1 MNSRHLVL
9 ISLFSLTGCGSPQVT
24 GPAELPEW
32 ARAQDELAPLGE
44 TLPPPREAGVAA
56 GVAPGSGEPL
66 DLSRRISSGPSPRN
80 SRASAPSR
88 RASSSPG
95 SSAQPKLPSPAA
107 LETTGSR
114 LERLYAGRVPREVQR
129 RLDQF
134 GYGVFQRSLRAS
146 DPGPVPDDYQIGP
159 GDELVISISGSFT
172 HHLRRTVDREGR
184 IQLPEVGP
192 LDAAGL
198 SRSRL
203 EERLAQTYG
212 RTRRNFELSLSLGR
226 LRQVRVVLTGR
237 VAKPGPVDVPAR
249 ASLLDV
255 LSAAGGVLKEGSLRR
270 IELRRGE
277 KVERLDLYEVLLA
290 STEAAWPR
298 IRAGDR
304 VHVPE
309 LGATLAVGGLVKRP
323 GIYEL
328 LGQKTT
334 LAAALEQAGGL
345 TPFSFTPRLQVE
357 GSDGRRRT
365 LRDVKLGAA
374 EDLSPG
380 EFVLIGA
387 VEGQVPVVRVQ
398 GEVVR
403 PGNFAYRPGLRVSD
417 LLDLAEGL
425 TIEAFS
431 QAFLSRRVQSGR
443 PSGERVTRRLL
454 LVDLGKA
461 RAKDPAHDVLL
472 EPLDLLRVRPRGTAA
487 TLPTVRSE
495 GALRSAGRYECTWG
509 LRASELLAL
518 SGGLVPNAA
527 STAELIR
534 RAPREGALDVIRYR
548 LDLERLQA
556 GDDRH
561 DPFLKDG
568 DRLVIRRLARVSTEV
583 EVRGEVRFPGRYT
596 FPAGARISDL
606 IAAAGGAR
614 PSADLR
620 AAVFTRQSVRRL
632 QVERFRHLLE
642 RNQRQDLR
650 ALEGLTRDGHA
661 GEVMAGRLTLRK
673 SRELLRRMER
683 SEATG
688 RVVVPFLQRDFVGSI
703 HDLALES
710 GDRLVVKRRQE
721 TVSVVGLVFNPSTF
735 VAERG
740 ITVEDVLDRAGGLLE
755 DADEDRIYVVRA
767 DGVVESMAQ
776 RRNPLE
782 LESQLLAGDVVL
794 VPRRPMERGIGQQLA
809 DGLSLARQTAEL
821 GLIMSKIASP
831 QSGVQLQSNVER
843 SEAFPRRSFQPEP
856 R

>member
-1 MNSRHLVL
+1 MNTRPLAL
-9 ISLFSLTGCGSPQVT
+9 LSLLSLAGCAAL
-24 GPAELPEW
+24 PATERDGLPAW
-32 ARAQDELAPLGE
+32 ALTQDALAPIQDAS
-44 TLPPPREAGVAA
+44 TLPPLVASGV
-56 GVAPGSGEPL
+56 PPSGGAPL
-66 DLSRRISSGPSPRN
+66 DLSRQLSSGGRSKGGASQRTRRAKG
-80 SRASAPSR
+80 SQASA
-88 RASSSPG
+88 
-95 SSAQPKLPSPAA
+95 PAA
-107 LETTGSR
+107 LEPSGSR

-146 DPGPVPDDYQIGP
+146 DPGPVSEDYKVGP
-159 GDELVISISGSFT
+159 GDEVVISISGSFT
-172 HHLRRTVDREGR
+172 HYVRRSVDREGR
-184 IQLPEVGP
+184 IQLPEIGP
-192 LDAAGL
+192 LSAAGL
-198 SRSRL
+198 TRALL
-203 EERLAQTYG
+203 EVHARQAYA
-212 RTRRNFELSLSLGR
+212 RTRRGFQLSLSLGR

-237 VAKPGPVDVPAR
+237 VAKPGPLDVPAQ

-270 IELRRGE
+270 IELRRGQE
-277 KVERLDLYEVLLA
+277 VERIDLYEVLLA
-290 STEAAWPR
+290 SSQAAWPR
-298 IRAGDR
+298 VQAGDR
-304 VHVPE
+304 LHVPE
-309 LGATLAVGGLVKRP
+309 IGATLAVGGLVKRP

-328 LGQKTT
+328 LGEGTS
-334 LAAALEQAGGL
+334 LAEAIQVAGGL

-357 GSDGRRRT
+357 GSDGRQRT
-365 LRDVKLGAA
+365 LRDVELGAPERLA
-374 EDLSPG
+374 PG
-380 EFVLIGA
+380 EFVLVGA
-387 VEGQVPVVRVQ
+387 VEGRLPVLRVQ

-425 TIEAFS
+425 TIEAFP
-431 QAFLSRRVQSGR
+431 QAFLSRRVQSQEAGA
-443 PSGERVTRRLL
+443 GQVVRRLL
-454 LVDLGKA
+454 LVDLVKA
-461 RAKDPAHDVLL
+461 RAKDPAHDLVL

-487 TLPTVRSE
+487 TLPTVQSE

-509 LRASELLAL
+509 LRASQLVAL
-518 SGGLVPNAA
+518 SGGVLPDAA
-527 STAELIR
+527 PTAELIR
-534 RAPREGALDVIRYR
+534 RSPREGSLDVVRYR
-548 LDLERLQA
+548 LDLARLQA
-556 GDDRH
+556 GDERH
-561 DPFLKDG
+561 DPFLRDG
-568 DRLVIRRLARVSTEV
+568 DRLVIRRLAKIATEV
-583 EVRGEVRFPGRYT
+583 EIRGEVRYPGRYT

-620 AAVFTRQSVRRL
+620 AAVFTRESVRRL

-642 RNQRQDLR
+642 RNQRQDTR

-688 RVVVPFLQRDFVGSI
+688 RVVVPFLEANFVGSI

-710 GDRLVVKRRQE
+710 GDRLVIKRRQE
-721 TVSVVGLVFNPSTF
+721 TVSVVGLVFNPATF

-755 DADEDRIYVVRA
+755 DADEERIYVVRA

-776 RRNPLE
+776 RRDPLE
-782 LESQLLAGDVVL
+782 LESVLLAGDVVL
-794 VPRRPMERGIGQQLA
+794 VPRRPMERGLGQQLA

-831 QSGVQLQSNVER
+831 QSGVQLQSNVDR
-843 SEAFPRRSFQPEP
+843 SEAFPRRAFDAEP